1 MGEEHSDEWYAWR
14 SRAYTTLLPCRQML
28 PGSVDEALDE
38 FIFSLNPDQETGD
51 WFMAAMLCA
60 VFLRRWYADH
70 RAPWPAEALLR
81 LALLILAALRAASGE
96 PGRPGPAGD
105 AILRVPSA
113 PLVRAHAI
121 LTAAPPSSRAPV
133 PAGAPA

>member
-1 MGEEHSDEWYAWR
+1 MGAEHSDEWYAWR
-14 SRAYTTLLPCRQML
+14 SRAFTTLMPCRA
-28 PGSVDEALDE
+28 PGAADKALEDFLFALD
-38 FIFSLNPDQETGD
+38 PAQETGD
-51 WFMAAMLCA
+51 WFMAAVLGA
-60 VFLRRWYADH
+60 VFLRRWLADH

-81 LALLILAALRAASGE
+81 LALLILAALRAVSGE
-96 PGRPGPAGD
+96 PGRPGRAGNPASRG
-105 AILRVPSA
+105 PSA